1 MFRCRKGGKDP
12 TPRKE
17 GAGNPSKSA
26 GHMLEERETRVLYYS
41 RAAPRYNV
49 NPPLRFLIQGGSGL
63 LLALVH
69 RNGISRVIRGLK
81 SRAYALSPS
90 LSIFSQTYSRLIR
103 ACLECSK
110 WINAKLSLTKGAKR
124 WNCSKFSCIISIGG
138 EIRVSTRSND
148 DRKREARFVTDTS
161 LSPLSSTRDA
171 TILEYEDT
179 CIRGA
184 GGQGSKSTRS
194 STGKCGIERR
204 RWIPRKEVFRR

>member
-1 MFRCRKGGKDP
+1 
-12 TPRKE
+12 
-17 GAGNPSKSA
+17 
-26 GHMLEERETRVLYYS
+26 ML
-41 RAAPRYNV
+41 
-49 NPPLRFLIQGGSGL
+49 
-63 LLALVH
+63 
-69 RNGISRVIRGLK
+69 
-81 SRAYALSPS
+81 S

-124 WNCSKFSCIISIGG
+124 FEIVRNSPVSSPSKRYEFRRGATMIGK
-138 EIRVSTRSND
+138 
-148 DRKREARFVTDTS
+148 KREARFVTDTS

-171 TILEYEDT
+171 AILEYEDT

-204 RWIPRKEVFRR
+204 R